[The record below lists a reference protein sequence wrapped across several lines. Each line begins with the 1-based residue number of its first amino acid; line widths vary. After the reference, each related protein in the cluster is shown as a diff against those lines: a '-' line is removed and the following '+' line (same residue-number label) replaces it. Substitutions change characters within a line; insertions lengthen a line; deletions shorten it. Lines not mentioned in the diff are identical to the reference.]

1 MAQQKQNEDEGSSF
15 MSVPISNNPGE
26 DNAWKAVGSP
36 SRRGSTIAMSHGLE
50 NTSKKISPHES
61 PINEHIEPIRRSSV
75 VSELNGNNN
84 NNNNGGNNW
93 GSFGGFQWEGPSIF
107 DEDGKPVNLPNTQP
121 IPPPDVVD
129 NQGNSLLHNTNY
141 DVLSVPM
148 LPGVSLEPIYR
159 QHRSLSFSMGQDPTF
174 FGYDDYE
181 DQPPQPSHY
190 QSPFRS
196 SLAPMEEEEDSYF
209 DDLDLAHIRSRS
221 KSSGAAFG
229 LLSQTQHSRL
239 MNSGHVRRGSEQ
251 HDDLLI
257 NQRRRSSSRFFN
269 TDQPSSSQMSLGD
282 KERLDL
288 IQRRMS
294 QQPQFQDYSFPETPN
309 ANYNL
314 MRRQSLTL
322 NTQTPTNI
330 QQLADQ
336 LENTHL
342 RSDLQGSNAFQQPTQ
357 QPSAQQPQYRN
368 DLYAQHLQQQQQPQ
382 YPPPPS
388 VYPNGPP
395 IFPLYQQQPP
405 PPRFSP
411 QQQSQPLSQP
421 QPASQTS
428 QPQSQP
434 PPQTAQKQQSQQ
446 IPSQVA
452 DDYFD
457 TDPRGFQDLGK
468 GVPISRLD
476 PKLPLYMV
484 EFKGGRTDFFYV
496 LDSNQFHPQ
505 VGDLVIVEG
514 DRGKDLG
521 KVAAN
526 TLALEQVIVLEQR
539 KQAQL
544 QQLENEKD
552 KEEDTAT
559 PAKAPREIHIK
570 RIFRLA
576 APDEINLLLVKGQD
590 EHKALVVCQQKT
602 KQRKL
607 PMEVVDAEY
616 QWDRRKLT
624 FYFEAENRIDFRE
637 LVRELFKIYKTR
649 IWIESSQQV
658 NLNPRNHE
666 KTRLRHRL
674 PLDVAS
680 KELQLVKRYSSQ
692 TKEKKSDGGA
702 CIFIQSLIFFR
713 SVDAIRHLLF
723 ASIWMDIKNLPF

>member
-1 MAQQKQNEDEGSSF
+1 
-15 MSVPISNNPGE
+15 MSVPISNNAGD

-36 SRRGSTIAMSHGLE
+36 SRRGSTVTMSYGLE
-50 NTSKKISPHES
+50 STSKKISPHES
-61 PINEHIEPIRRSSV
+61 PINEHIEPIRRSSI
-75 VSELNGNNN
+75 VSEPNGGNNMN
-84 NNNNGGNNW
+84 SGNNW

-107 DEDGKPVNLPNTQP
+107 DEDGKPVNLPNNQP
-121 IPPPDVVD
+121 GPPPDVVD

-294 QQPQFQDYSFPETPN
+294 QQHQFQEYSFPETPN

-322 NTQTPTNI
+322 NTQPPTNI

-342 RSDLQGSNAFQQPTQ
+342 RSDLQGLNAFQQPA
-357 QPSAQQPQYRN
+357 QPPSVQQPQYRN
-368 DLYAQHLQQQQQPQ
+368 DVYTQHLQQQQQQQ
-382 YPPPPS
+382 YPHHPP
-388 VYPNGPP
+388 N
-395 IFPLYQQQPP
+395 
-405 PPRFSP
+405 
-411 QQQSQPLSQP
+411 
-421 QPASQTS
+421 PAS
-428 QPQSQP
+428 
-434 PPQTAQKQQSQQ
+434 
-446 IPSQVA
+446 SQVA

-476 PKLPLYMV
+476 PKVPLYMV

-505 VGDLVIVEG
+505 IGDLVIVEG

-526 TLALEQVIVLEQR
+526 TLTLEQVTILEQR

-544 QQLENEKD
+544 QQLESEKD

-576 APDEINLLLVKGQD
+576 ASDEINLLLVKGQD

-649 IWIESSQQV
+649 IWMCVVTPPITVDDIPNITHNSS
-658 NLNPRNHE
+658 
-666 KTRLRHRL
+666 
-674 PLDVAS
+674 
-680 KELQLVKRYSSQ
+680 
-692 TKEKKSDGGA
+692 
-702 CIFIQSLIFFR
+702 
-713 SVDAIRHLLF
+713 
-723 ASIWMDIKNLPF
+723 

>member
-1 MAQQKQNEDEGSSF
+1 MG
-15 MSVPISNNPGE
+15 VPINNVSA

-36 SRRGSTIAMSHGLE
+36 SRRGSTATFLD
-50 NTSKKISPHES
+50 SKKISPHES
-61 PINEHIEPIRRSSV
+61 PVNDHVDAIRRSSI
-75 VSELNGNNN
+75 VSDS
-84 NNNNGGNNW
+84 NW

-107 DEDGKPVNLPNTQP
+107 DEEGKPVNSAVQQP
-121 IPPPDVVD
+121 PPPDVVD
-129 NQGNSLLHNTNY
+129 NQGHSLLHNTNY
-141 DVLSVPM
+141 DILSVPM
-148 LPGVSLEPIYR
+148 LPGVSMEPIYR
-159 QHRSLSFSMGQDPTF
+159 QQRSLSFSMGQDPTF

-181 DQPPQPSHY
+181 DHPPQPSHY
-190 QSPFRS
+190 NQSPFRS
-196 SLAPMEEEEDSYF
+196 SLAPMEEEEDGYF
-209 DDLDLAHIRSRS
+209 DEFDLAHIRSRS

-239 MNSGHVRRGSEQ
+239 MNSGHMRRGSEQ
-251 HDDLLI
+251 HEPLE
-257 NQRRRSSSRFFN
+257 RRRSSRFFH
-269 TDQPSSSQMSLGD
+269 TEQMSLGD

-294 QQPQFQDYSFPETPN
+294 QQSQFQDYSFPENPT
-309 ANYNL
+309 NYNL

-322 NTQTPTNI
+322 NTQPPTNI

-342 RSDLQGSNAFQQPTQ
+342 RSDLQLNAY
-357 QPSAQQPQYRN
+357 PQYRN
-368 DLYAQHLQQQQQPQ
+368 DLYTPTFA
-382 YPPPPS
+382 
-388 VYPNGPP
+388 N
-395 IFPLYQQQPP
+395 
-405 PPRFSP
+405 
-411 QQQSQPLSQP
+411 
-421 QPASQTS
+421 
-428 QPQSQP
+428 
-434 PPQTAQKQQSQQ
+434 
-446 IPSQVA
+446 VA

-484 EFKGGRTDFFYV
+484 EFKAGRTDFFYV
-496 LDSNQFHPQ
+496 LDSNQFHPR

-526 TLALEQVIVLEQR
+526 TLTLEQVMTLEQK

-544 QQLENEKD
+544 QQLED
-552 KEEDTAT
+552 KEEEL
-559 PAKAPREIHIK
+559 KQREIHVK

-576 APDEINLLLVKGQD
+576 TPDEINLLLVKGQD

-649 IWIESSQQV
+649 IWMCVVTVPITVDDIPTE
-658 NLNPRNHE
+658 NTN
-666 KTRLRHRL
+666 
-674 PLDVAS
+674 
-680 KELQLVKRYSSQ
+680 
-692 TKEKKSDGGA
+692 
-702 CIFIQSLIFFR
+702 SL
-713 SVDAIRHLLF
+713 
-723 ASIWMDIKNLPF
+723 